1 MKAIARRQRDAQR
14 SNGAQNMPNYLEK
27 TDDAAAIIAGARRI
41 MIVGCS
47 GGGKSTLSR
56 KLVRR
61 FGLEYISMDREI
73 FWLPGWQLRPRAEQR
88 ERIADFVAGERWL
101 MDGSNPSSF
110 DLRLPRTDIVIW
122 VRMPRWLCLWGA
134 TSRIVKGY
142 GKARPEMA
150 QGCPERLDREFLRYI
165 WNFERRHAPL
175 FEQNFDLYGP
185 DVPVWQLKSRKQL
198 RRLLDLLHIED

>member
-1 MKAIARRQRDAQR
+1 
-14 SNGAQNMPNYLEK
+14 MPNYLHAVEE
-27 TDDAAAIIAGARRI
+27 AAGIIAKAQRI

-56 KLVRR
+56 KLVQR
-61 FGLEYISMDREI
+61 FGFEYISMDREI
-73 FWLPGWQLRPRAEQR
+73 FWLPGWQARPRSEQR
-88 ERIADFVAGERWL
+88 QIIARFVSRERWL

-134 TSRIVKGY
+134 ISRIIKGF

-150 QGCPERLDREFLRYI
+150 DGCPERLDGAFLRYI
-165 WNFERRHAPL
+165 WNFERRHAPI
-175 FEQNFDLYGP
+175 FERNFDLYGP
-185 DVPVWQLKSRKQL
+185 DVPIWQVKSRKQT

>member
-1 MKAIARRQRDAQR
+1 
-14 SNGAQNMPNYLEK
+14 MPNYLEK

-73 FWLPGWQLRPRAEQR
+73 FWLPGWQLRTRAEQR

-134 TSRIVKGY
+134 ISRIVKGY

>member
-1 MKAIARRQRDAQR
+1 
-14 SNGAQNMPNYLEK
+14 MPNYLEK
-27 TDDAAAIIAGARRI
+27 ADDAAAIIAGARRI

-134 TSRIVKGY
+134 TSR
-142 GKARPEMA
+142 
-150 QGCPERLDREFLRYI
+150 
-165 WNFERRHAPL
+165 
-175 FEQNFDLYGP
+175 
-185 DVPVWQLKSRKQL
+185 S
-198 RRLLDLLHIED
+198 

>member
-27 TDDAAAIIAGARRI
+27 ADDAAAIIAGAQRI

-110 DLRLPRTDIVIW
+110 DLRLPRYRDLGSHAALALSLGCHQPN
-122 VRMPRWLCLWGA
+122 RERLRQGA
-134 TSRIVKGY
+134 TGN
-142 GKARPEMA
+142 GAGLP
-150 QGCPERLDREFLRYI
+150 
-165 WNFERRHAPL
+165 
-175 FEQNFDLYGP
+175 
-185 DVPVWQLKSRKQL
+185 
-198 RRLLDLLHIED
+198 